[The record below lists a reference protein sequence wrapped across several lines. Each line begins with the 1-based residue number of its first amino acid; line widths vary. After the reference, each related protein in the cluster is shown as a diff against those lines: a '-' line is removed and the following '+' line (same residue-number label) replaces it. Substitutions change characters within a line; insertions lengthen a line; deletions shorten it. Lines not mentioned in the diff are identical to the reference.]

1 VQVAFIQARIFKS
14 KEYGVLHL
22 PHNVA
27 LITTLVAAL
36 GAALAFGFLAARF
49 KLPVLVGY
57 LAAGIVIGPFTPGFV
72 ADAELSAQFAEIGV
86 MLLMFGVGLHFSIDE
101 LLAVRKIAVPG
112 AIVQIT
118 VATLLGLALSNL
130 WGWNL
135 VEGLVFGLTLSVAS
149 TVVLLRALESRGI
162 LETVNG
168 HIAVGWLIVEDL
180 VTVLVLVLLP
190 PLSLWL
196 GGSGGGQVS
205 GQELFTALAL
215 TLGKVALFIG
225 FMVIAGRRL
234 VPWIAWHIARVGPRE
249 LFTLCVI
256 AIAMGIAYGA
266 AELFGVSFALGAF
279 FAGMVM
285 RESPLSHRAAEESLP
300 FRDSFSVLFFV
311 SVGMLF
317 DPQVLVHEPLHIMA
331 VVAII
336 VIGKSLAAFV
346 LVLLFGYPL
355 NTALTVSAG
364 LAQIGEFSFILAGL
378 GLSLGILPEEAR
390 SLILAGAIIS
400 IAVNPLVFQA
410 IEPLQVWIRAKSKR
424 AQLFERSED
433 PLATLPMSVD
443 LNRLSGHVVL
453 VGYGRVGRRIG
464 AALAAQGIS
473 FVLAEENREII
484 QAAREK
490 GIAAVSGDATEPMVL
505 VQAHIHRA
513 RMLVIATPDTLNVR
527 RMIEI
532 ARTVNLRIETV
543 VRTHSEE
550 EAELLEK
557 EHAGKIFLGEHELA
571 RSMSEY
577 VIGRYAVKVEQA
589 V

>member
-1 VQVAFIQARIFKS
+1 M
-14 KEYGVLHL
+14 

-130 WGWNL
+130 WGWKL
-135 VEGLVFGLTLSVAS
+135 AEGLVFGLTLSVAS

-196 GGSGGGQVS
+196 GGSGGGQVT
-205 GQELFTALAL
+205 GQDLFTAVAL
-215 TLGKVALFIG
+215 TLGKVALFVG
-225 FMVIAGRRL
+225 FMVIGGRRF

-317 DPQVLVHEPLHIMA
+317 DPQVLLHEPLRIVA

-378 GLSLGILPEEAR
+378 GLSLGILPEAAS

-400 IAVNPLVFQA
+400 IAVNPLVFHA

-433 PLATLPMSVD
+433 PLATLPMTID
-443 LNRLSGHVVL
+443 LNRLSGHVVI

-484 QAAREK
+484 QAARAQ

-513 RMLVIATPDTLNVR
+513 RLLVIATPDTLNVR

-532 ARTVNLRIETV
+532 ARTVNPRIETV
-543 VRTHSEE
+543 VRTHSEQ

-557 EHAGKIFLGEHELA
+557 EGAGKIFLGEHELA
-571 RSMSEY
+571 SSMSQY
-577 VIGRYAVKVEQA
+577 VLGRYAVKVEQA
-589 V
+589 S

>member
-1 VQVAFIQARIFKS
+1 M
-14 KEYGVLHL
+14 

-130 WGWNL
+130 WGWKL
-135 VEGLVFGLTLSVAS
+135 AEGLVFGLTLSVAS

-196 GGSGGGQVS
+196 GGSGGGQVT
-205 GQELFTALAL
+205 GQDLFIALAL
-215 TLGKVALFIG
+215 TLGKVALFVG
-225 FMVIAGRRL
+225 FMVIGGRRF

-317 DPQVLVHEPLHIMA
+317 DPQVLVHEPLHIVA

-378 GLSLGILPEEAR
+378 GLSLGILPEAAS

-400 IAVNPLVFQA
+400 IAVNPLVFHA

-433 PLATLPMSVD
+433 PLATLPMTVD
-443 LNRLSGHVVL
+443 LNRLSGHVVI

-484 QAAREK
+484 QAAREQ

-513 RMLVIATPDTLNVR
+513 RLLVIATPDTLNVR

-532 ARTVNLRIETV
+532 ARTVNPRIETV
-543 VRTHSEE
+543 VRTHSEQ

-557 EHAGKIFLGEHELA
+557 EGAGKIFLGEHELA
-571 RSMSEY
+571 SSMSQY
-577 VIGRYAVKVEQA
+577 VLGRYAVKVEQA
-589 V
+589 S

>member
-1 VQVAFIQARIFKS
+1 M
-14 KEYGVLHL
+14 

-36 GAALAFGFLAARF
+36 GAALAFGFLAARL

-57 LAAGIVIGPFTPGFV
+57 LVAGIVIGPFTPGFV

-101 LLAVRKIAVPG
+101 LLAVRKIAIPG

-130 WGWNL
+130 WGWKL
-135 VEGLVFGLTLSVAS
+135 AEGLVFGLTLSVAS

-180 VTVLVLVLLP
+180 VTVLVLVLMP

-196 GGSGGGQVS
+196 GGSGGGQVT
-205 GQELFTALAL
+205 GQDLFIAVAL
-215 TLGKVALFIG
+215 TLGKVALFVG
-225 FMVIAGRRL
+225 FMVIGGRRF

-317 DPQVLVHEPLHIMA
+317 DPQVLLHEPLRIVA

-378 GLSLGILPEEAR
+378 GLSLGILPEAAS

-400 IAVNPLVFQA
+400 IAVNPLVFHA

-433 PLATLPMSVD
+433 PLATLPMTVD
-443 LNRLSGHVVL
+443 LNRLSGHVVI

-484 QAAREK
+484 QAAREQ

-513 RMLVIATPDTLNVR
+513 RLLVIATPDSLNVR

-532 ARTVNLRIETV
+532 ARTVNPRIETV
-543 VRTHSEE
+543 VRTHSEQ

-557 EHAGKIFLGEHELA
+557 EGAGKIFLGEHELA
-571 RSMSEY
+571 SSMSQY
-577 VIGRYAVKVEQA
+577 VLGRYAVKVEQA
-589 V
+589 S